1 MPPKELIMKETLELG
16 EQGTLLFWDPIIR
29 RALTEQAA
37 LQWICSAKPIFG
49 RIYDLYL
56 VAKVGEG
63 WYFTD
68 QPQTPGAFA
77 YPVNIRFALEPE
89 LFLDKDVE
97 PLSELQ
103 RINELQ
109 RKEEPLHASFRKK
122 LTFVQ
127 RVEIPEGKLSLNGK
141 LVYEVFKNETMQPTG
156 CTNFKILLKD

>member
-37 LQWICSAKPIFG
+37 LQWICSARPVFG
-49 RIYDLYL
+49 RIYDICL

-97 PLSELQ
+97 PLSG
-103 RINELQ
+103 LQ
-109 RKEEPLHASFRKK
+109 RKEDPIGASFRKK
-122 LTFVQ
+122 QTFVQ
-127 RVEIPEGKLSLNGK
+127 RVEIPEGKLSLTVK
-141 LVYEVFKNETMQPTG
+141 LVYEVFKNETMQPSG
-156 CTNFKILLKD
+156 CTNFRILLRDYSC